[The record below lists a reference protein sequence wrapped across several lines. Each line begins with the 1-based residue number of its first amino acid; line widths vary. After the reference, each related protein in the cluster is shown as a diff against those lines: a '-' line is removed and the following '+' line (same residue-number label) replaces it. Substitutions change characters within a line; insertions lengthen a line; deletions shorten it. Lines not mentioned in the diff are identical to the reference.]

1 MNTQR
6 ELTQI
11 KAYQES
17 EAYLDRLKAM
27 EKAKKEVE
35 LKQQQNQHNKNM
47 LEIDKKMKI
56 LEAQNSVS
64 AEFDPFQA
72 DVAGVQEQIKASGDN
87 LESILNSHL
96 TNIKN
101 SKELDIQR
109 GNMHVALESLLDNYE
124 GEDRITANN
133 NLIRLIGLKTN
144 DKLKSDID
152 EYSLY
157 DLQRTTDFINLINR
171 RDTELLLDGKSLD
184 KFIKEDTYKDF
195 EWKI

>member
-1 MNTQR
+1 
-6 ELTQI
+6 
-11 KAYQES
+11 
-17 EAYLDRLKAM
+17 
-27 EKAKKEVE
+27 
-35 LKQQQNQHNKNM
+35 M

-56 LEAQNSVS
+56 LEAQNTVS

>member
-1 MNTQR
+1 
-6 ELTQI
+6 
-11 KAYQES
+11 
-17 EAYLDRLKAM
+17 
-27 EKAKKEVE
+27 
-35 LKQQQNQHNKNM
+35 
-47 LEIDKKMKI
+47 
-56 LEAQNSVS
+56 
-64 AEFDPFQA
+64 
-72 DVAGVQEQIKASGDN
+72 
-87 LESILNSHL
+87 
-96 TNIKN
+96 
-101 SKELDIQR
+101 
-109 GNMHVALESLLDNYE
+109 MHVALQSLLDNYE